1 MRYSLTGR
9 KALPMKRPK
18 SPIELDKPAETA
30 GLPVGGGGGR
40 TPSIAG
46 LARLIDDT
54 PEAAP
59 LAEEIPPP
67 SQQNADALLEAR
79 VSRVDDAIPQTSA
92 EAPSRS
98 WVERIADS
106 EWTGNQGP
114 REQGRFQWQEQ
125 LHQAAE
131 NDSISRMAAPV
142 LGLSLAESDHVL
154 AASPRAPSNASPASP
169 QNILLDADALAAL
182 ATEPSPELDIG
193 GFGDGGDGGD
203 GGE

>member
-1 MRYSLTGR
+1 
-9 KALPMKRPK
+9 MKRPR
-18 SPIELDKPAETA
+18 SPLELDKPVETA
-30 GLPVGGGGGR
+30 GLPVGGGGGGR

-54 PEAAP
+54 PGASPEVAP
-59 LAEEIPPP
+59 VTEEIPPP

-106 EWTGNQGP
+106 EWSGNQGP

-131 NDSISRMAAPV
+131 NDSISRVAAPV
-142 LGLSLAESDHVL
+142 LGFSAAESDRVL
-154 AASPRAPSNASPASP
+154 AASPDAPSNASLTSP

-182 ATEPSPELDIG
+182 AAEPSPELDMG
-193 GFGDGGDGGD
+193 GFGDGSDGGD